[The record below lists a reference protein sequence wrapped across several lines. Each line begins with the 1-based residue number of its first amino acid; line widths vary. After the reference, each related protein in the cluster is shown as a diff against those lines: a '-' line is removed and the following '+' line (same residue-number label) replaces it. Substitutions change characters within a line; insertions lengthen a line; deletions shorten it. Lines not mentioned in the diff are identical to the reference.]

1 MTTATETKD
10 APAPVLSFVK
20 LIVTDL
26 EAAVVFYTGAFGLSD
41 ARRISLSYVEEAVLV
56 SRGSLAL
63 VLMQYLDGRT
73 RANDGR
79 EAPIGF
85 RVADVDAAYAHAI
98 ALGAIGTRPPS
109 DPGAGMRVAFV
120 NDPWQNEIELVP
132 SA

>member
-1 MTTATETKD
+1 MTDETKV
-10 APAPVLSFVK
+10 PAPVLSFVK

-26 EAAVVFYTGAFGLSD
+26 EAAVAFYVGAFELSD
-41 ARRISLSYVEEAVLV
+41 ARRINLPYVAEAVLV

-63 VLMQYLDGRT
+63 VLMEYLDGRA
-73 RANDGR
+73 RGNGGR

-85 RVADVDAAYAHAI
+85 RVADVDATYAHAI

-120 NDPWQNEIELVP
+120 KDPWENEIELVP
-132 SA
+132 ST